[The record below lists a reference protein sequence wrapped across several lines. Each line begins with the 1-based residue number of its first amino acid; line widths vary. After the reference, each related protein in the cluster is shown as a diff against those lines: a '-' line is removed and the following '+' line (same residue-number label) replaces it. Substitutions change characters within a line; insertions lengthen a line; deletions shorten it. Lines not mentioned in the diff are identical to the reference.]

1 MIKAECVF
9 KQYAFR
15 KMYQRQGRR
24 TQISKPLFEAWSV
37 LLQPRPLALLEKQRE
52 RIIDGF
58 IKQMNQNIA
67 FNKAISYGTGSPTA
81 VSTRFQT
88 IEKLLDEALA

>member
-1 MIKAECVF
+1 
-9 KQYAFR
+9 
-15 KMYQRQGRR
+15 
-24 TQISKPLFEAWSV
+24 
-37 LLQPRPLALLEKQRE
+37 LLEKRRE
-52 RIIDGF
+52 CIIDGF